1 MAGGVR
7 ARGAAAHLPRDPGG
21 CVRRNPLYSDR
32 PVQAADCLSQS
43 HHRHSRRH
51 RRLLERTPRMS
62 TIAIFGSYV
71 LSRKD
76 GAQDVLRDHWV
87 LVEGK
92 KIAAVTRDK
101 PSADQIYGRP
111 GRFVLPGLLNL
122 HNHCFSEAVAR
133 SHSEDGNGRRNNQS
147 IVYTVLLPLT
157 KRGADLLSAEERLAV
172 ARLGILQLLKGG
184 ATTVM
189 EPFRNSIPEM
199 FDAAEE
205 MGIRFYGAPYLFS
218 TSDAKA
224 GPDGVV
230 HYAGDDGTA
239 DMATWNALYQR
250 WNGRGDGRIRLAM
263 SPHATDTC
271 GPDLLRACAA
281 RARELDV
288 PITTHLAQ
296 SQAEVATIVSRHGGR
311 TPAEYLDWLGLLA
324 PDLLAAHC
332 IASTDGD
339 LKLMAARGA
348 TVLNCPRVFARSG
361 VTAAFSRF
369 AEHGVRTV
377 VGTDGYNMDLLG
389 ELNAASMISKITS
402 GRAEA
407 ASAPDLIESVTA
419 TAAALIKRPDLG
431 MIVPGATADLTV
443 VDLTHPHLQPLFD
456 PRRGLIALGNRAN
469 IDQVIVDGRVL
480 IDAGRYLH
488 GDETTLVS
496 AATAAIGK
504 IWDLP
509 EAQAAFNS

>member
-1 MAGGVR
+1 
-7 ARGAAAHLPRDPGG
+7 
-21 CVRRNPLYSDR
+21 
-32 PVQAADCLSQS
+32 
-43 HHRHSRRH
+43 
-51 RRLLERTPRMS
+51 MS

-71 LSRKD
+71 LSRRD
-76 GAQDVLRDHWV
+76 GAQEVLRDHWV
-87 LVEGK
+87 LLEGRR
-92 KIAAVTRDK
+92 IAAVTRDR
-101 PSADQIYGRP
+101 PSATEVFDRP

-133 SHSEDGNGRRNNQS
+133 THTEDGNGRRNNQS

-157 KRGADLLSAEERLAV
+157 KRGAELLSPSERLAI

-189 EPFRNSIPEM
+189 EPFRNTIPEM

-205 MGIRFYGAPYLFS
+205 MGIRFYGAPYLIS

-230 HYAGDDGTA
+230 RYAGDDGQA
-239 DMATWNALYQR
+239 DMDTWNVLYHR
-250 WNGRGDGRIRLAM
+250 WNGRGDGRIGLAM

-271 GPDLLRACAA
+271 GPDLLRACAD
-281 RARELDV
+281 RARELDI
-288 PITTHLAQ
+288 PITTHLM
-296 SQAEVATIVSRHGGR
+296 
-311 TPAEYLDWLGLLA
+311 
-324 PDLLAAHC
+324 AAHC

-389 ELNAASMISKITS
+389 ELNAASMISKIAS
-402 GRAEA
+402 ARADVA
-407 ASAPDLIESVTA
+407 NAPDLIESVTA
-419 TAAALIKRPDLG
+419 TAAAVIKRPDLG
-431 MIVPGATADLTV
+431 MIAPGATADLTV

-456 PRRGLIALGNRAN
+456 PRRGLVALGNRAN

-488 GDETTLVS
+488 GDETAMMS
-496 AATAAIGK
+496 AANAAIGK

-509 EAQAAFNS
+509 EAQAAFNG

>member
-1 MAGGVR
+1 M
-7 ARGAAAHLPRDPGG
+7 
-21 CVRRNPLYSDR
+21 N
-32 PVQAADCLSQS
+32 
-43 HHRHSRRH
+43 
-51 RRLLERTPRMS
+51 

-76 GAQDVLRDHWV
+76 GAQEVLRDHWV
-87 LVEGK
+87 LLEGNR
-92 KIAAVTRDK
+92 IAAVTRDR
-101 PSADQIYGRP
+101 PSADQVFDKP
-111 GRFVLPGLLNL
+111 GRFVLPGLLNM

-133 SHSEDGNGRRNNQS
+133 THTEDGNGRRNNQS

-157 KRGADLLSAEERLAV
+157 KRGAELLSSSERLAI

-184 ATTVM
+184 VATVM
-189 EPFRNSIPEM
+189 EPFRNTIPEM

-230 HYAGDDGTA
+230 RYAGDDGQA
-239 DMATWNALYQR
+239 DMDIFNALYDR
-250 WNGRGDGRIRLAM
+250 WNGRGDGRIGLAM

-271 GPDLLRACAA
+271 GPELLRACAA
-281 RARELDV
+281 RARELGI
-288 PITTHLAQ
+288 PITIHLAQ
-296 SQAEVATIVSRHGGR
+296 SQAEIATIGARYDGR
-311 TPAEYLDWLGLLA
+311 SPAEYLDWLGLLT
-324 PDLLAAHC
+324 PSLLGAHC
-332 IASTDGD
+332 LASSDDD
-339 LKLMAARGA
+339 LRLMAARGA

-369 AEHGVRTV
+369 AAHGVRTV
-377 VGTDGYNMDLLG
+377 VGTDGYNMDFLG
-389 ELNAASMISKITS
+389 ELNAASMISKIVS
-402 GRAEA
+402 GRADVA
-407 ASAPDLIESVTA
+407 NAPELIESVTV
-419 TAAALIKRPDLG
+419 TAAGLIKRPDLG
-431 MIVPGATADLTV
+431 VIVPGATADLTV

-456 PRRGLIALGNRAN
+456 PRRALIALANRAN

-480 IDAGRYLH
+480 IDAGQYLH
-488 GDETTLVS
+488 GDE
-496 AATAAIGK
+496 AAITAAGSAAIGK